1 MWDVSGSGR
10 MSNVIDI
17 FVPNDDDLPA
27 DGREVA
33 ISIDGIRS
41 GGTDALPR
49 SVYRSHGY
57 W

>member
-1 MWDVSGSGR
+1 MGNVIYIFVSG
-10 MSNVIDI
+10 
-17 FVPNDDDLPA
+17 DDDLPA

-33 ISIDGIRS
+33 ISIDGIWS

>member
-1 MWDVSGSGR
+1 MG
-10 MSNVIDI
+10 NVIYI
-17 FVPNDDDLPA
+17 FVPDDDDLPA

-33 ISIDGIRS
+33 ISIDGIWR

-49 SVYRSHGY
+49 SVCRSHVY

>member
-1 MWDVSGSGR
+1 MG
-10 MSNVIDI
+10 NVIYI
-17 FVPNDDDLPA
+17 FVPDDDDLPA